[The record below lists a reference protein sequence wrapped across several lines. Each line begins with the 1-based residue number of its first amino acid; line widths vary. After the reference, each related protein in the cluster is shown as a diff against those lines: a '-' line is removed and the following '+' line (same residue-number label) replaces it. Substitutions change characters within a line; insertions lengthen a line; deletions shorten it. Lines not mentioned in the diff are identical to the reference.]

1 MQKESL
7 YLYTYMHL
15 TLIADSDVAFITLV
29 NLPEIYSMSNC
40 MRQSI
45 KKKNVSSLFVI
56 NMFLKATQSLAVE
69 AYHNKMLFR
78 DYHNNI
84 YDGLFKEWNYLILC
98 IL

>member
-15 TLIADSDVAFITLV
+15 TLIADRDVAFMTLV

-40 MRQSI
+40 MKQSI
-45 KKKNVSSLFVI
+45 KKKYVSSHFVI
-56 NMFLKATQSLAVE
+56 NMFLKPTLSLAVE

-78 DYHNNI
+78 DYHKTFMM
-84 YDGLFKEWNYLILC
+84 GYLKNGI
-98 IL
+98 I